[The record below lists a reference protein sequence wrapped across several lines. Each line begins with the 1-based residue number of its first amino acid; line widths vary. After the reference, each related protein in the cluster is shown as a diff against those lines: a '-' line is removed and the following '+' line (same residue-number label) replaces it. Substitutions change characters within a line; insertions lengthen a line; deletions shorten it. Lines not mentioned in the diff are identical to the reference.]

1 MTDWESRLM
10 DELDEN
16 APLYNPTP
24 EDLAFHAVGEMTDR
38 MKQIENKQA
47 ADMVRFGAV
56 DARLDGIDKRLDR
69 VEDKVDNIQR
79 GVGESVGMLRKMN
92 GNHTGHEISDS
103 RPGDGL
109 KDPTSGPS
117 YYFALFLKYGGKEA
131 SRWVGIAMVVL
142 AIGWFAG
149 RIGVL

>member
-1 MTDWESRLM
+1 MTDWEAKLIE
-10 DELDEN
+10 ELDG
-16 APLYNPTP
+16 APIYHPTA
-24 EDLAFHAVGEMTDR
+24 EDLAFHAVGEMAGR
-38 MKQIENKQA
+38 LGNIETKQA
-47 ADMVRFGAV
+47 ADMVRFGGV

-103 RPGDGL
+103 RPMDGL
-109 KDPTSGPS
+109 KDPTSGPA

-131 SRWVGIAMVVL
+131 ARWIGIASVVV
-142 AIGWFAG
+142 AVGWIANQL
-149 RIGVL
+149 IL